1 MEQFVTTPDGRTLA
15 VEDAGDRAGR
25 PVLAHV
31 GTPGGRRLYGRRMLA
46 DAERRQ
52 LRLISYDR
60 PGYGNSTPHPGRS
73 MADCASDVR
82 VICAA
87 LGIDRL
93 AMWGLSGGGPHVLAC
108 AALLPDLV
116 CAAASLAS
124 LAPCD
129 AERLDWLSGFSQ
141 GAIDEVRLMLADET
155 EARALFLKER
165 EQVVAASPAQVA
177 LDMQARAPGAD
188 LTLLTDQ
195 AVSMQQALA
204 PGIEGTRDDWAT
216 EAYTRSLRGQAR
228 RVAALASHVIAT
240 EPIPAAAW
248 LETGWPGRATGL
260 ELRVLYPYLQRT
272 ADNRLVIGGRSIGYR
287 YGSAADAT
295 DPRVWET
302 LRATIGDLF
311 PAFAGAEITHRW
323 SGVLGAYRDF
333 SPRVSYDSDSG
344 FAEAGGYV
352 GDGVALANLAGRSLA
367 ALITGAD
374 RPEARLC
381 WAGAP
386 VARNWEPEPLR
397 YLGIKTLG
405 WLARSADAREQ
416 AGRPAGLRGKIVA
429 AAMS

>member
-93 AMWGLSGGGPHVLAC
+93 AMWGLSGGGPHALAC

-129 AERLDWLSGFSQ
+129 AEGLDWLSGFSQ

-204 PGIEGTRDDWAT
+204 PGIEGTWDDCVAQITPWGFDVT
-216 EAYTRSLRGQAR
+216 QISIPVLLLHGGQDRA
-228 RVAALASHVIAT
+228 VPFSHGQWLAAH
-240 EPIPAAAW
+240 IP
-248 LETGWPGRATGL
+248 
-260 ELRVLYPYLQRT
+260 
-272 ADNRLVIGGRSIGYR
+272 
-287 YGSAADAT
+287 
-295 DPRVWET
+295 
-302 LRATIGDLF
+302 
-311 PAFAGAEITHRW
+311 GAEAWFFDDEGHALR
-323 SGVLGAYRDF
+323 
-333 SPRVSYDSDSG
+333 
-344 FAEAGGYV
+344 EAHIEDV
-352 GDGVALANLAGRSLA
+352 HTWLINRS
-367 ALITGAD
+367 
-374 RPEARLC
+374 
-381 WAGAP
+381 
-386 VARNWEPEPLR
+386 
-397 YLGIKTLG
+397 
-405 WLARSADAREQ
+405 
-416 AGRPAGLRGKIVA
+416 
-429 AAMS
+429 